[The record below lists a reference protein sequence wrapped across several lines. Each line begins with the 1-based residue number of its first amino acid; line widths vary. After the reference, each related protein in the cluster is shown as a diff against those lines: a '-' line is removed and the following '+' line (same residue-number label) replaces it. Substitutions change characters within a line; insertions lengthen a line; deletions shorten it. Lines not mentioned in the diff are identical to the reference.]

1 MGYMQ
6 RALELSREALGLS
19 SPNPPVGAV
28 VVKDGQV
35 VGEGH
40 TLPPGQ
46 AHAEVIALLQAGER
60 ARGADLYTTLE
71 PCCHFGKTPPCT
83 RDIIRAGISRVH
95 VATLDPNPL
104 VNGKGLSELE
114 DAGLSVHLN
123 ECGEEARQVA
133 EAYTKF
139 VATGRPFVTA
149 KFAMS
154 LDGKIATASGDSRWI
169 SSEESRRRAAELRRQ
184 SDAVMVGIGTVLAD
198 DPRLTARDEAGGNL
212 PRQPLR
218 VVVEGAATLPPGA
231 QLLREPGQVLVA
243 TPKVADDRAA
253 ALAGDGA
260 EVLHLPAGDDLVDLE
275 ALMQAL
281 GQRGVTCL
289 LVEGGGVLLGSLF
302 DRGLVDKVVA
312 FVSPVILGGRDAP
325 TPVAGVGAVAMAG
338 AVRLVRS
345 KAELIGEDAMITGYV
360 R

>member
-83 RDIIRAGISRVH
+83 RDIIRVGIARVH

-198 DPRLTARDEAGGNL
+198 DPRLTARDEAGSNL

-231 QLLREPGQVLVA
+231 QLLREPGPVLVA
-243 TPKVADDRAA
+243 TPKAAGERAA
-253 ALAGDGA
+253 PLAVAGA
-260 EVLHLPAGDDLVDLE
+260 EVAHLPAGDDLVDLE
-275 ALMQAL
+275 DLMQVL

-289 LVEGGGVLLGSLF
+289 LVEGGGVLFGSLF

-325 TPVAGVGAVAMAG
+325 TPVAGVGADAMAS
-338 AVRLVRS
+338 AIRLTRS
-345 KAELIGEDAMITGYV
+345 KTELIGDDVMITGYV

>member
-46 AHAEVIALLQAGER
+46 AHAEIMALRQAAGL
-60 ARGADLYTTLE
+60 AQGAHLYTTLE

-83 RDIIRAGISRVH
+83 RDIISAGITDVH

-104 VNGKGLSELE
+104 VNGKGVTELE
-114 DAGLSVHLN
+114 GAGLNVHLD
-123 ECGEEARQVA
+123 ECGDEARQVV
-133 EAYTKF
+133 EAYTRH
-139 VATGRPFVTA
+139 VETGRPFVTA

-154 LDGKIATASGDSRWI
+154 LDGKIATSSGDSRWI
-169 SSEESRRRAAELRRQ
+169 SSEEARRRAGELRSR

-198 DPRLTARDEAGGNL
+198 DPRLTARDDAGCNL
-212 PRQPLR
+212 TRQPLR
-218 VVVEGAATLPPGA
+218 VVVEGAATLPPDA
-231 QLLREPGQVLVA
+231 QLLREPGPVLIA
-243 TPKVADDRAA
+243 TPGAVAERVA
-253 ALAGDGA
+253 ALSASGVVVA
-260 EVLHLPAGDDLVDLE
+260 HLPAGDGLVDLE

-281 GQRGVTCL
+281 GDRGVTSL
-289 LVEGGGVLLGSLF
+289 LVEGGGVLLGSMF
-302 DRGLVDKVVA
+302 DLGLVDKVVS
-312 FVSPVILGGRDAP
+312 FVSPVVIGGRGAP
-325 TPVAGVGAVAMAG
+325 SPVAGAGVDAMA
-338 AVRLVRS
+338 AAIRLLRS
-345 KAELIGEDAMITGYV
+345 KTELIGDDVMITGYV